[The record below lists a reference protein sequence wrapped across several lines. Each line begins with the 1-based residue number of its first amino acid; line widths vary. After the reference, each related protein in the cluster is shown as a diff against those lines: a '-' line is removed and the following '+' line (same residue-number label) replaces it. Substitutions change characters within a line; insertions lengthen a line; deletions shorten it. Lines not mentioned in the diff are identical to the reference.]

1 MAPRKKPAMILKRDH
16 AFTEVIGRPAN
27 RKPNAFSMA
36 SEEFQEKLETART
49 TETGE
54 ALEGRIDRAGQPD
67 PVDAIAHPE
76 APDDTD
82 RQGKAAVGTDAG
94 PPFMPE
100 LPDAHST
107 KVQAATDAGNGEA
120 PDQQTEAHPK
130 GRKAEPQPKAAGA
143 GGVET
148 VEVIVSIMVP
158 KDLVERAGRWA
169 AIARQPAPTV
179 LRHALKKM
187 KPQLRD
193 ELKTI
198 RVGDVHQ
205 DRIEEAGYRLQSR
218 LRFTPTEFADM
229 QARLDPAGFG
239 ILSSML
245 NHYSRDSF
253 TDFLDKLLTDNGY

>member
-36 SEEFQEKLETART
+36 SEEFQEKLEMART
-49 TETGE
+49 IETGE
-54 ALEGRIDRAGQPD
+54 ALEVRIDRAGEPD
-67 PVDAIAHPE
+67 PADAIAHSE
-76 APDDTD
+76 APDDAN
-82 RQGKAAVGTDAG
+82 RQGKAAAGTDAG
-94 PPFMPE
+94 PPSMPE
-100 LPDAHST
+100 LPDAQDT
-107 KVQAATDAGNGEA
+107 KAQAAPDAGDEEA
-120 PDQQTEAHPK
+120 PDQQTEAQPK
-130 GRKAEPQPKAAGA
+130 GSKAEAQPKAAGA
-143 GGVET
+143 GAADT
-148 VEVIVSIMVP
+148 VEVIVSITVP

-205 DRIEEAGYRLQSR
+205 DRLEEAGYRLQSR
-218 LRFTPTEFADM
+218 LRFTPAEFADM

-253 TDFLDKLLTDNGY
+253 TDFLDKLLTEAGY